1 MSVYL
6 FTMESSLKKLIDDRM
21 AELGWNP
28 YRLAIAYGRIKDP
41 DFQGT
46 DRDIG
51 NKNLSQIKTALTK
64 PERCS
69 LDTLKAIFQALG
81 GSPKLTV
88 EFVERKQVAI

>member
-1 MSVYL
+1 
-6 FTMESSLKKLIDDRM
+6 MESSLKKLIDDRM

-28 YRLAIAYGRIKDP
+28 YKLAIAYGKIKDP

-51 NKNLSQIKTALTK
+51 NKNLSRIRTAIAQ
-64 PERCS
+64 PERCQ
-69 LDTLKAIFQALG
+69 LDTLKTIFQALG

-88 EFVERKQVAI
+88 EFIEEKQVAI